1 MLQWRLTPRFTTI
14 FQFASVVSQV
24 LFDIMKRRYL
34 LAFIAGICATI
45 ALSLGI
51 TTITSIPVSAQN
63 DATILV
69 SAAASLQEALEDIK
83 PLFEAAHTNVQV
95 NYNFGSSGTLQQ
107 QIEQGAPADVF
118 FSAATRQMDALQT
131 QNLILPDTRRTLLT
145 NHLVLIVLRNSS
157 LGLTSFRQLTQANV
171 RRIAMGEPRSVP
183 AGQYAQEFLT
193 HLGIWD
199 QIQSKL
205 VLGNNVRNVLAAVES
220 GNADAGL
227 VYTTDARISNQVT
240 QVATAPDDMHSPIVY
255 PVAVL
260 RGSSNQSVARQFV
273 QFLESDRALQIFQR
287 YGFGVA

>member
-1 MLQWRLTPRFTTI
+1 
-14 FQFASVVSQV
+14 
-24 LFDIMKRRYL
+24 MKRRYL